1 MIFTNLQGSNPST
14 FTQTNLTEGIMRVFV
29 VTYDTVYAYSDGIS
43 HKGIEGVYSSQE
55 LAEQHI
61 ADRKRSSAYN
71 DTSYD
76 IDEYEVI

>member
-1 MIFTNLQGSNPST
+1 MK
-14 FTQTNLTEGIMRVFV
+14 VFV
-29 VTYDTVYAYSDGIS
+29 VTYDTVYAYGDGTS
-43 HKGIEGVYSSQE
+43 YKGVEGVYSSQE

-61 ADRKRSSAYN
+61 ADRKRTDAYN